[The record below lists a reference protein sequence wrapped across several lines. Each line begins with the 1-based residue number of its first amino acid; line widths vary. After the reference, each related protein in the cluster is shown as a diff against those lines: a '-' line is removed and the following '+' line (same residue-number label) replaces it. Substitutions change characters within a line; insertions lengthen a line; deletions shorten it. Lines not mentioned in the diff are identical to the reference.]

1 MPYMGEITDNASTRP
16 RKRGTRRTS
25 VPEVGEPSKDEG
37 SDTPVSSKR
46 PKGSGR
52 QGNET
57 LEQEPLPLVIP
68 AAAEAAMPVSHRLLS
83 GRHRSPTGRG
93 RVRESNISG
102 LVERSRLLLDDRP
115 ILPMP
120 DPLLSVLP
128 GLRRVLLH
136 FTLEE
141 VVALLTDILVA
152 VLGPSIAQL
161 WIVDP
166 TPWGS
171 ELDKAG
177 GREVT
182 PLMRA
187 RSQSCAQARVAID
200 LASWSAATGESMA
213 AAAEI
218 TSAIFGG
225 GEGKERLQLQQRPP
239 SRESRLISEAA
250 GGRRAVVLFDA
261 DSHPLADGWT
271 DVLPASASSSS
282 TSSTLG
288 TLAAYPLSTR
298 GQLLGVL
305 AVATGT
311 RLGPRHL
318 AALEDLSSLAALAVD
333 RDRLLSYSRSQ
344 EALAQTVVRHAPVAI
359 AVLTGEEHALALSNP
374 AFATLMGLELQGTLT
389 GQRLGDL
396 LPPDRASSVAASLR
410 LDAVYQSGE
419 PQVMI
424 ELPIHHS
431 ARGMTYWNVTSSP
444 LSPISAGVGGV
455 LVAAVEVTRQVVSRQ
470 RALDSAEMAQDRIG
484 QMMTLHATSLAVAS
498 QLGADP
504 RELLADILRRSIALL
519 NARAG
524 AVYVLD
530 PRFNELEVIVCQGLR
545 GDYTGARIRV
555 GDGLAGRVGETGQG
569 LIVDDYRAYPYRT
582 AIYDGEDFGAVI
594 AVPLIHRGQVVG
606 VLDVLDDAERRAF
619 TDDDLW
625 LLDLFAAQGAQAIE
639 NARTYVELERAYRK
653 QRELDRMKDDFIATA
668 SHELRTPLTGVS
680 GFLDLLLEYP
690 GSRDEPLAVEFLEKA
705 SESAQELAEI
715 AERLLQ
721 TSRLDT
727 GRMEIHTGPVR
738 LATVIEEVL
747 HSYKGLQQSQG
758 GHYDLSA
765 EIAPEVYVEAD
776 LGRLK
781 EVLDNLISNAIKY
794 SPHGGGIEVT
804 CEVSALSTGG
814 AYPAEERTLIT
825 GSIDE
830 RPTVVMPHLVTGA
843 AGEEESPR
851 APSPTVIAAGLLKDY
866 ITVVVRDHGMGIPV
880 TEQGNLFRRFSR
892 LDSARASQ
900 IRGTGLG
907 LYICRQI
914 MRAMDG
920 DVWLEESMPGEGSA
934 FAFTLPA
941 AESQD
946 DQRLPV
952 TTATSAGR
960 LAAND

>member
-16 RKRGTRRTS
+16 RKRGTRRTA
-25 VPEVGEPSKDEG
+25 GPSKDEVAE
-37 SDTPVSSKR
+37 TPALGR
-46 PKGSGR
+46 QPKEGGR
-52 QGNET
+52 QGKET
-57 LEQEPLPLVIP
+57 LEQEPLPLALP
-68 AAAEAAMPVSHRLLS
+68 AAAGVAKPASRRLLS
-83 GRHRSPTGRG
+83 GRHRSPTGRS
-93 RVRESNISG
+93 RPRESNITG

-115 ILPMP
+115 LLPMP

-141 VVALLTDILVA
+141 VATLLTDILVA
-152 VLGPSIAQL
+152 VLGPSVAQL

-171 ELDKAG
+171 EPLPAG

-187 RSQSCAQARVAID
+187 RSQSCVLQRVSID
-200 LASWSAATGESMA
+200 LASWSTATGESMA

-218 TSAIFGG
+218 TTAIFGG
-225 GEGKERLQLQQRPP
+225 GETKERLQLQQRLP
-239 SRESRLISEAA
+239 SRASALISEVAS
-250 GGRRAVVLFDA
+250 GRRAVVLFDA
-261 DSHPLADGWT
+261 DTHPLADGWT
-271 DVLPASASSSS
+271 DFLPASASSSS
-282 TSSTLG
+282 SSTSSTVG
-288 TLAAYPLSTR
+288 TLVAYPLYAR

-305 AVATGT
+305 AVATGM

-318 AALEDLSSLAALAVD
+318 AALEDLSSLAGLAAD

-374 AFATLMGLELQGTLT
+374 AFATLLGLELQGTLT

-444 LSPISAGVGGV
+444 LSLISAGVGGV

-530 PRFNELEVIVCQGLR
+530 PRFDELEVIVCQGLR

-582 AIYDGEDFGAVI
+582 AIYDGEDFSAVI

-625 LLDLFAAQGAQAIE
+625 LLDLFAAQAAQAIE

-727 GRMEIHTGPVR
+727 GRMEMHTGPVR

-758 GHYDLSA
+758 SHYDLSS
-765 EIAPEVYVEAD
+765 EIAPGVYVEAD

-794 SPHGGGIEVT
+794 SPHGGRIEVT

-814 AYPAEERTLIT
+814 AYPAEERTLIS
-825 GSIDE
+825 GGIDE
-830 RPTVVMPHLVTGA
+830 RPTLVLPHLVTGA

-920 DVWLEESMPGEGSA
+920 DVWLEESTPGEGSA

-946 DQRLPV
+946 GQRLSVKTP
-952 TTATSAGR
+952 TSAGR

>member
-16 RKRGTRRTS
+16 RKRGTRRTA
-25 VPEVGEPSKDEG
+25 VPELGEPSKDEA
-37 SDTPVSSKR
+37 SETPALGR
-46 PKGSGR
+46 QPKGSDR
-52 QGNET
+52 QGREM
-57 LEQEPLPLVIP
+57 LEQEPLPLALP
-68 AAAEAAMPVSHRLLS
+68 AGGGVPNPASHRLLS

-93 RVRESNISG
+93 RTRESNISG
-102 LVERSRLLLDDRP
+102 LVERSRLLLEDRP
-115 ILPMP
+115 LLPMP
-120 DPLLSVLP
+120 DPLLLVLP

-141 VVALLTDILVA
+141 VATLLTDILVA
-152 VLGPSIAQL
+152 ALGPSVAQL

-171 ELDKAG
+171 EPEKAG

-187 RSQSCAQARVAID
+187 RSQSCALQRVAIN

-218 TSAIFGG
+218 TTAIFGG

-239 SRESRLISEAA
+239 SRASALISEVA

-261 DSHPLADGWT
+261 DTHPLADGWT
-271 DVLPASASSSS
+271 DLLPASASSSS
-282 TSSTLG
+282 ASSTFG
-288 TLAAYPLSTR
+288 TLAAYPLYAR
-298 GQLLGVL
+298 GQLLGVM
-305 AVATGT
+305 AVATGA
-311 RLGPRHL
+311 RLGPKHL
-318 AALEDLSSLAALAVD
+318 AALEDLSSLAGLAAD

-374 AFATLMGLELQGTLT
+374 AFATLLGLELQGTLT

-396 LPPDRASSVAASLR
+396 LSPDRASSVAASLR

-444 LSPISAGVGGV
+444 LSPISASVGGV

-530 PRFNELEVIVCQGLR
+530 PRFDELEVIVCQGLR

-582 AIYDGEDFGAVI
+582 AIYDGEDFSAVI

-625 LLDLFAAQGAQAIE
+625 LLDLFAAQ
-639 NARTYVELERAYRK
+639 
-653 QRELDRMKDDFIATA
+653 
-668 SHELRTPLTGVS
+668 
-680 GFLDLLLEYP
+680 
-690 GSRDEPLAVEFLEKA
+690 
-705 SESAQELAEI
+705 
-715 AERLLQ
+715 
-721 TSRLDT
+721 
-727 GRMEIHTGPVR
+727 
-738 LATVIEEVL
+738 
-747 HSYKGLQQSQG
+747 
-758 GHYDLSA
+758 
-765 EIAPEVYVEAD
+765 
-776 LGRLK
+776 
-781 EVLDNLISNAIKY
+781 
-794 SPHGGGIEVT
+794 
-804 CEVSALSTGG
+804 
-814 AYPAEERTLIT
+814 
-825 GSIDE
+825 
-830 RPTVVMPHLVTGA
+830 
-843 AGEEESPR
+843 
-851 APSPTVIAAGLLKDY
+851 
-866 ITVVVRDHGMGIPV
+866 
-880 TEQGNLFRRFSR
+880 
-892 LDSARASQ
+892 
-900 IRGTGLG
+900 
-907 LYICRQI
+907 
-914 MRAMDG
+914 
-920 DVWLEESMPGEGSA
+920 
-934 FAFTLPA
+934 
-941 AESQD
+941 
-946 DQRLPV
+946 
-952 TTATSAGR
+952 
-960 LAAND
+960 

>member
-1 MPYMGEITDNASTRP
+1 ME
-16 RKRGTRRTS
+16 
-25 VPEVGEPSKDEG
+25 
-37 SDTPVSSKR
+37 
-46 PKGSGR
+46 
-52 QGNET
+52 
-57 LEQEPLPLVIP
+57 
-68 AAAEAAMPVSHRLLS
+68 
-83 GRHRSPTGRG
+83 
-93 RVRESNISG
+93 
-102 LVERSRLLLDDRP
+102 DRP
-115 ILPMP
+115 LLPMP

-136 FTLEE
+136 YTLEE
-141 VVALLTDILVA
+141 VANLLTDTLVA
-152 VLGPSIAQL
+152 ALSPGAAEL

-171 ELDKAG
+171 EPETAG
-177 GREVT
+177 GREVA

-187 RSQSCAQARVAID
+187 RSQSCAVQRVAID
-200 LASWSAATGESMA
+200 LASWSAATSDSMVS
-213 AAAEI
+213 AAEI
-218 TSAIFGG
+218 AGAIFGG
-225 GEGKERLQLQQRPP
+225 ARKHERPQLQKRPP
-239 SRESRLISEAA
+239 ARASALIGEVA
-250 GGRRAVVLFDA
+250 GGHRAVVLFDA
-261 DSHPLADGWT
+261 DTHPLAAGWS
-271 DVLPASASSSS
+271 DLLPARPAAGEGS
-282 TSSTLG
+282 TSLSTFG
-288 TLAAYPLSTR
+288 TLAAYPLYAR
-298 GQLLGVL
+298 GKLLGVL

-318 AALEDLSSLAALAVD
+318 AALEDLSSLAGLAAD

-359 AVLTGEEHALALSNP
+359 AVLTGEDHTLALSNP
-374 AFATLMGLELQGTLT
+374 AFATLLGLELQGTLT
-389 GQRLGDL
+389 GRRLGDL
-396 LPPDRASSVAASLR
+396 LSPDRAGSVAASLR
-410 LDAVYQSGE
+410 LDAVYHSGE

-444 LSPISAGVGGV
+444 LSPNSASVGGV
-455 LVAAVEVTRQVVSRQ
+455 LVAAVEVTRHVVSRQ

-530 PRFNELEVIVCQGLR
+530 PRFYELEVIVCQGLR

-582 AIYDGEDFGAVI
+582 AIYDGEDFSAVI

-747 HSYKGLQQSQG
+747 HSYKGLQQAQG
-758 GHYDLSA
+758 SHYDLSA
-765 EIAPEVYVEAD
+765 EIAPDLYVEAD

-781 EVLDNLISNAIKY
+781 EVLDNLVSNAIKY
-794 SPHGGGIEVT
+794 SPHGGRIEVT
-804 CEVSALSTGG
+804 CEVSAPAVSG
-814 AYPAEERTLIT
+814 AYPVEERTPAS
-825 GSIDE
+825 GNIDE
-830 RPTVVMPHLVTGA
+830 RPTLVMPHLVTGA
-843 AGEEESPR
+843 TGEEESSR

-866 ITVVVRDHGMGIPV
+866 ITVVVRDQGMGIPV
-880 TEQGNLFRRFSR
+880 GEQGNLFRRFSR

-920 DVWLEESMPGEGSA
+920 DVWLWESTPGEGSA

-941 AESQD
+941 AEPRD
-946 DQRLPV
+946 EQRVPLK
-952 TTATSAGR
+952 TAASAGR